1 MTSIKHTEPAAA
13 AVDHEPAAVETTGV
27 DEYSVGEAAIGAP
40 LVFALLAG
48 LGMVLAVLT
57 PVTVVRVVSLLIVAV
72 ASVIAFRLLTPRG
85 GASR

>member
-1 MTSIKHTEPAAA
+1 MTNIEHTEPAHA
-13 AVDHEPAAVETTGV
+13 AVDEEQAVSTAVGV
-27 DEYSVGEAAIGAP
+27 DEYGVGEAAIGAP

-48 LGMVLAVLT
+48 LGTVLAVLT

-72 ASVIAFRLLTPRG
+72 AGVIAFRLLTRRG